1 MGPYPRPSDQWPG
14 APGGWGQAA
23 PARRPG
29 SSANAVSLVQVAAGV
44 AILVSLLLS
53 WFDISVG
60 YFDVGSSLS
69 FVSIATA
76 EGPWL
81 VWLDLVVIGVALAL
95 ITAVMNVGRPDVP
108 RPASAVALAGFG
120 LAAVGAGYYLA
131 DGMAWDYSV
140 LSPGPGAFLCFLAAV
155 IGGLAA
161 AAHLANPRLGTTR
174 AAPTGY
180 WGGSSAWPAQT
191 WPPQP
196 LAPVHEGSSA
206 QIVVFEAGQP
216 RMRSVQPGERLL
228 VGRDP
233 QAQVRLAD
241 PDVQP
246 WHAVIER
253 RAVFWVV
260 RDLQTVSPTLLIDAT
275 GSTDPIVGDVTVEA
289 GQLLI
294 GGVLVTLY
302 PGQP

>member
-1 MGPYPRPSDQWPG
+1 MGPYPDSSGQWPG
-14 APGGWGQAA
+14 AHGGWGQPA
-23 PARRPG
+23 PMRRRS

-44 AILVSLLLS
+44 AILASLLLS
-53 WFDISVG
+53 WFDIAAG

-76 EGPWL
+76 DGPWL

-95 ITAVMNVGRPDVP
+95 VTAVTNVGRPDVP
-108 RPASAVALAGFG
+108 RPASAVGLAGFG

-180 WGGSSAWPAQT
+180 WGG

-196 LAPVHEGSSA
+196 LAPAYEGSSA

-253 RAVFWVV
+253 RADFWVV
-260 RDLQTVSPTLLIDAT
+260 RDLQTVSPTLLIDAA
-275 GSTDPIVGDVTVEA
+275 GSTDPIVGEVTVEA

>member
-1 MGPYPRPSDQWPG
+1 
-14 APGGWGQAA
+14 
-23 PARRPG
+23 
-29 SSANAVSLVQVAAGV
+29 VVQVAAGV

-53 WFDISVG
+53 WFDISIG

-81 VWLDLVVIGVALAL
+81 LWLDLVLIGVALAL
-95 ITAVMNVGRPDVP
+95 ITAVMNVARPDVA
-108 RPASAVALAGFG
+108 RLASAAALAGFG
-120 LAAVGAGYYLA
+120 LVALGAGYYLA

-196 LAPVHEGSSA
+196 LAPAYEGSSA
-206 QIVVFEAGQP
+206 QIVVFEAGQS

-253 RAVFWVV
+253 RADFWVV
-260 RDLQTVSPTLLIDAT
+260 RDLQTVSPTLLIDAM
-275 GSTDPIVGDVTVEA
+275 GSTHPIVGEVTVEA

-294 GGVLVTLY
+294 GGVLLTLY
-302 PGQP
+302 PGRS